1 MQSMQMIHLLIK
13 KSEIILVL
21 TQSQQ
26 KQLITKIKMI
36 ARILTQN
43 TRR

>member
-1 MQSMQMIHLLIK
+1 MQMIHLLIK
-13 KSEIILVL
+13 KSEVILAL
-21 TQSQQ
+21 SQNKQ
-26 KQLITKIKMI
+26 KQLVTKIKMI